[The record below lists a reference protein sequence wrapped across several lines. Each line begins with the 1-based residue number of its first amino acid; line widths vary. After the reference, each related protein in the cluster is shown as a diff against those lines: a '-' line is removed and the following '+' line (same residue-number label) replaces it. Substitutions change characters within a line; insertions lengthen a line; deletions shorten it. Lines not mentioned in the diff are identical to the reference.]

1 MPKPSK
7 TILTLVKVAVS
18 AGLVYW
24 ILRNS
29 NLSEIWNSIRNA
41 NIALLVFAFC
51 MFYAGYFI
59 TAFRWKTLLHAQGVD
74 APLFYLVK
82 SFMVA
87 VFFNNFLPSTIGGD
101 LMRMYDSY
109 RMGGSK
115 TGAVSVIFIDRL
127 FGVTALLTY
136 ALIAILLS
144 SDVRAQIPLL
154 WLWVCAGIVGA
165 GVFAYVVFGSPAWLF
180 DRVFSLSEHRLG
192 AIVRLLKKF
201 MTSFQAFKGR
211 KDVLAKAL
219 GLSFLLQFNVIFHFI
234 VLTWALHVNVPPL
247 AMFIIIPIAA
257 ILMMVPISINAIG
270 VREAVFVYFFS
281 LFGVASEPAVAFAWV
296 AFGFVL
302 LQGVAGGVVFALRR
316 NAPKPGELQKSLGG

>member
-1 MPKPSK
+1 MLTPILTSFMPKSSK
-7 TILTLVKVAVS
+7 TLLTLVKVLVS

-29 NLSEIWNSIRNA
+29 NLAEIWNSIRNA
-41 NIALLVFAFC
+41 NISLLIFAFC

-59 TAFRWKTLLHAQGVD
+59 TALRWKTLLHAQGVD

-127 FGVTALLTY
+127 FGVTALLSY

-144 SDVRAQIPLL
+144 SAVRAQIPLL
-154 WLWVCAGIVGA
+154 WFWVALAIGGA
-165 GVFAYVVFGSPAWLF
+165 MVFAYVVFGSPAWLF
-180 DRVFSLSEHRLG
+180 DRVFALKEDRFG
-192 AIVRLLKKF
+192 MPVRLLKKF
-201 MTSFQAFKGR
+201 YDFVSGIQRAQGCVGQGVRSVIPVATQCHFSLHR
-211 KDVLAKAL
+211 SYL
-219 GLSFLLQFNVIFHFI
+219 G
-234 VLTWALHVNVPPL
+234 
-247 AMFIIIPIAA
+247 AA
-257 ILMMVPISINAIG
+257 YRHPAIG
-270 VREAVFVYFFS
+270 HVYHYS
-281 LFGVASEPAVAFAWV
+281 HC
-296 AFGFVL
+296 
-302 LQGVAGGVVFALRR
+302 R
-316 NAPKPGELQKSLGG
+316 NPDDGANIH

>member
-1 MPKPSK
+1 MPKSSK
-7 TILTLVKVAVS
+7 TLLTLIKVLVS

-29 NLSEIWNSIRNA
+29 NLTEIWNSIRNA
-41 NIALLVFAFC
+41 NFALLIFAFC

-59 TAFRWKTLLHAQGVD
+59 TALRWKTLLHAQGVD

-115 TGAVSVIFIDRL
+115 AGAVSVIFIDRL
-127 FGVTALLTY
+127 FGVTALLSY

-144 SDVRAQIPLL
+144 SAVRAQIPFL
-154 WLWVCAGIVGA
+154 WLWVALAIGGA
-165 GVFAYVVFGSPAWLF
+165 AIFAYVVFGSPAWLF
-180 DRVFSLSEHRLG
+180 DRVFALKEDRLG
-192 AIVRLLKKF
+192 MPVRLLKKF
-201 MTSFQAFKGR
+201 MNAFQAFKGR
-211 KDVLAKAL
+211 KDILAKAL
-219 GLSFLLQFNVIFHFI
+219 GLSFLLQLNVIFHFI
-234 VLTWALHVNVPPL
+234 VLTWALHIDIPPL

-281 LFGVASEPAVAFAWV
+281 LFGVASEPAVAFAWI
-296 AFGFVL
+296 AFGFVI
-302 LQGVAGGVVFALRR
+302 LQGVVGGIVFALRKNR
-316 NAPKPGELQKSLGG
+316 KAAGEGS